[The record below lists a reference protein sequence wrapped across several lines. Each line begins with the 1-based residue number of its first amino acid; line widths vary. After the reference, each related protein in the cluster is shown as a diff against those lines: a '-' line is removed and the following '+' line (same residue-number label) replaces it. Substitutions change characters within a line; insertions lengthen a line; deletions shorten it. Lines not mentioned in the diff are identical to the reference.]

1 MTRADLY
8 YGLPW
13 IVVDSLS
20 CVWLFV
26 TPWSAAHLAS
36 LFFTVSWSLL
46 KLMYTESVIPP
57 TISFSVAPFSSCPQ
71 SFPASGSF
79 PVSWLFM
86 LGAKVLDLQHQHQCL
101 QRIFRVDFLWD
112 CYCMFT
118 AMFHPSSN
126 LLRKMGKQFLTFT
139 GEKVEALGS

>member
-1 MTRADLY
+1 MVLLFSHQVMPNSLQPHWLQSTM
-8 YGLPW
+8 LPCS
-13 IVVDSLS
+13 SLS
-20 CVWLFV
+20 PGVCSNSCAL
-26 TPWSAAHLAS
+26 
-36 LFFTVSWSLL
+36 SWRCH
-46 KLMYTESVIPP
+46 P
-57 TISFSVAPFSSCPQ
+57 TISSSVTLLSSYPQ
-71 SFPASGSF
+71 SFQASGSF